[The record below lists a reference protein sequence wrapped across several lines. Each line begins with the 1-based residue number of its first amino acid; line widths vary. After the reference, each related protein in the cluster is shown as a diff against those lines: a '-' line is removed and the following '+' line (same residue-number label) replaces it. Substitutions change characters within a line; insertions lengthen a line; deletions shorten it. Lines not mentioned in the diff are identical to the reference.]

1 MSPIFHILRFTKQ
14 FWKWYVFMGFFVIST
29 SLLSLVSPLLFK
41 QIVDIIVAHVSG
53 DDRDISILFWLL
65 GAIIVSDVVGTTLTA
80 YGQWVGDRLGEKLQ
94 THLSSSFYKHVLS
107 LHIGYFDNEITG
119 KITNKMTRGIQS
131 ITDFIQN
138 MLNNFLPFFLTAFVT
153 IVLLAYYSPIIA
165 ILLASLFPLYILI
178 SHKSTLMWGEYSAKE
193 NAIKDSAQGRVY
205 ESLVGIRVVKAFTGI
220 AEELR
225 SFVSARQE
233 VQTIAQ
239 EKTKIW
245 HQYDFARRLMLNII
259 LFGIVAY
266 IVYWTFN
273 GRYTIGEMTL
283 LIQLVNQARFPLFA
297 MSFILGQIQHANS
310 GSKDF
315 FEVLAT
321 KTEITDAADAKE
333 LDWKT
338 QSKRQDSFIEFDQ
351 VSFAY
356 GEKNVLEGISFHVR
370 KGNKLALVGESG
382 QGKSTIV
389 NLLLRFYEPQA
400 GSIRINGQAITDVTQ
415 ESLHRGVAVVFQES
429 LLFSGT
435 ILDNIRY
442 GRPDA
447 TLSEVKAAAKAA
459 NAAEFIESLP
469 DGYNSLTGE
478 RGVKL
483 SGGQKQRIAI
493 ARAML
498 TDAPIIILDEAT
510 SALDSK
516 SELEVQKGLERLL
529 HGRTSI
535 IIAHRLSTIANA
547 DHILVLSSGK
557 VAEQGTSSELLKK
570 KDGLYRGL
578 VDLQAQL
585 LKSPGEKAKKSEK
598 LKEFD
603 LVG

>member
-1 MSPIFHILRFTKQ
+1 MSPIFQIIKFTRK
-14 FWKWYVFMGFFVIST
+14 FWKLYIFMGAFVVTI

-41 QIVDIIVAHVSG
+41 QIVDTIVAHLAG
-53 DDRDISILFWLL
+53 NDQDMNRIYWLL
-65 GAIIVSDVVGTTLTA
+65 GAIVAADIFSTTLTA
-80 YGQWVGDRLGEKLQ
+80 VGQWIGDQLGEKLQ
-94 THLSSSFYKHVLS
+94 THLNSEFYKHVLS

-153 IVLLAYYSPIIA
+153 IILLAHYSVIIAVLLAA
-165 ILLASLFPLYILI
+165 LFPLYIVI
-178 SHKSTLMWGEYSAKE
+178 SHKSTLMWGKFSAKE
-193 NAIKDSAQGRVY
+193 NAIKDTAQGRVY
-205 ESLVGIRVVKAFTGI
+205 ETLVGIRVVKAFTGA

-225 SFVSARQE
+225 DFLSARHQVE
-233 VQTIAQ
+233 KIAK

-245 HQYDFARRLMLNII
+245 HAYDFLRRLMLNVI
-259 LFGIVAY
+259 LFGIIAY
-266 IVYWTFN
+266 IVYWTFH

-297 MSFILGQIQHANS
+297 MSFILGQIQQASS

-321 KTEITDAADAKE
+321 KTEIKDHPGATPLEARSSRDQGEKY
-333 LDWKT
+333 
-338 QSKRQDSFIEFDQ
+338 IEFDK
-351 VSFAY
+351 VSFGY
-356 GEKNVLEGISFHVR
+356 GDKNVLEGITFHI
-370 KGNKLALVGESG
+370 KEGNKLALVGESG

-389 NLLLRFYEPQA
+389 NLLLRFYEPNA
-400 GSIRINGQAITDVTQ
+400 GAIRINGQDILQVT
-415 ESLHRGVAVVFQES
+415 ETSLHQNIAVVFQES

-435 ILDNIRY
+435 IIDNIRY

-447 TLSEVKAAAKAA
+447 SEADVIEAAKAA
-459 NAAEFIESLP
+459 NAHQFIEALP
-469 DGYNSLTGE
+469 DGYKSVTGE

-483 SGGQKQRIAI
+483 SGGQKQRVAI

-547 DHILVLSSGK
+547 DHILVLSGGK
-557 VAEQGTSSELLKK
+557 VAEQGTSTELLKK
-570 KDGLYRGL
+570 KNGLYRGL
-578 VDLQAQL
+578 VELQSQL
-585 LKSPGEKAKKSEK
+585 LKAPGDKDKKT
-598 LKEFD
+598 KELQKFD